1 MPKLSNGFLI
11 TQLEDITPSLVGKEL
26 KMNTGQIVGGIFA
39 AITLALFVLN
49 AKETT
54 QIIGSL
60 SASTNSFARTVIGK
74 NAGN

>member
-1 MPKLSNGFLI
+1 
-11 TQLEDITPSLVGKEL
+11 
-26 KMNTGQIVGGIFA
+26 MNTGQIVGGIFA